1 MDTKHWKSVAVRKIS
16 YDKLIALCDKEY
28 RNPAAFIALL
38 VDKEIERRAA
48 LKKMSVEDYLKKL
61 MNERKNGEKSR

>member
-38 VDKEIERRAA
+38 VDKEIERRAT